1 MDMNISTC
9 LIYDKVNLSLRI
21 NGRTVYLGLDCPS
34 QNSYINITLDR
45 EQIRQLANTLT
56 ESILRADKENIKE
69 LRQNIVLERSVA

>member
-1 MDMNISTC
+1 MHISTC
-9 LIYDKVNLSLRI
+9 LIYSKVNLSLRI
-21 NGRTVYLGLDCPS
+21 NGRTVYLGLDCPAKD
-34 QNSYINITLDR
+34 SYINITLDR